1 MTTKSGHTIR
11 QQYCWSDYQ
20 ELKSYM
26 KAYKNYE
33 YYVSDSLLYIYE
45 DGHLVYSYEI
55 AGIRQ
60 YVDNWALVNIR
71 GSEEKYRE
79 EADIFHTLSNKFAEL
94 CMDIE
99 MGNKDV

>member
-11 QQYCWSDYQ
+11 QQYCWSDYK

-60 YVDNWALVNIR
+60 YVDNWA
-71 GSEEKYRE
+71 KYF
-79 EADIFHTLSNKFAEL
+79 INGLINKA
-94 CMDIE
+94 
-99 MGNKDV
+99 NQTKNQPQ